1 MDIYYVPCDWS
12 ARTYGLNQFK
22 VYRGKVDKKVRNSMF
37 DFEYIIS
44 LIFDYGDTTKIIACK
59 DEIFTNYAEARE
71 WGNSKRERLER
82 RK

>member
-22 VYRGKVDKKVRNSMF
+22 VYRGKVRTSMF

-44 LIFDYGDTTKIIACK
+44 LIFDCGDMTKIIACE
-59 DEIFTNYAEARE
+59 DEIFTSYAEARD

-82 RK
+82 KR